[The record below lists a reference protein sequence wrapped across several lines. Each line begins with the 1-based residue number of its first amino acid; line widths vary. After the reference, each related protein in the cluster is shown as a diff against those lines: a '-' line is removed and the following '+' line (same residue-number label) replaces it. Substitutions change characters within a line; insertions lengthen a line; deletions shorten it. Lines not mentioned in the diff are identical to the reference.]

1 MSVTIKT
8 VDAHT
13 PAARHGIKPGDILV
27 SINGEFIKDVLDYMY
42 YASETVLKLVTKR
55 DGKYRMYRIEKGEYE
70 DLGLEF
76 ETYLMDKKQSCC
88 NKCVFCFI
96 DQLPPGMRKT
106 LYFKDDDARLSFL
119 QGNYITLTNLK
130 QEDVDRIITM
140 KLNVNVSVHTTN
152 PELRKIMMKNRFAGD
167 KLVYLKQMAEGG
179 IMLNCQ
185 IVLCPDLNDGDEL
198 RRTLTDL
205 GDLMPN
211 VSSIAVVPL
220 GVTKF
225 RCGLFPLRPFTKEDA
240 VKNVAIIEEYQSM
253 FLEKYGTRLVFPSDE
268 FYLKAE
274 LPMPDADFYEGYPQY
289 ENGVGMIR
297 SLYDE
302 FTEAVLDYPTNVL
315 MKKRRISIATGA
327 AAFDLISSLAK
338 IAEER
343 FDGLTVRVYKIIN
356 NFFGD
361 TITVAGLLTATDIT
375 AQLAGEDLGDELLL
389 TSSMIMRNSDVFLD
403 DVHIYE
409 VEDKLDVKIRLTDN
423 DGDSLAAAMLGEMK
437 GR

>member
-1 MSVTIKT
+1 MSVTIKSVT
-8 VDAHT
+8 AHT
-13 PAARHGIKPGDILV
+13 PASKHGIIAGDILV

-42 YASETVLKLVTKR
+42 YASETTLKLVTKR

-96 DQLPPGMRKT
+96 DQLPEGMRKT

-130 QEDVDRIITM
+130 QEDVDRIIKM

-152 PELRKIMMKNRFAGD
+152 PELRKVMMNNRFAGD
-167 KLVYLKQMAEGG
+167 KLDFLRQMAEGG

-205 GDLMPN
+205 GNLMPN

-220 GVTKF
+220 GITKF
-225 RCGLFPLRPFTKEDA
+225 RCGLYPLRAFNKDDA
-240 VKNVAIIEEYQSM
+240 IKNIAIIEEFQNN
-253 FLEKYGTRLVFPSDE
+253 FLEKYGTRLVFASDE
-268 FYLKAE
+268 FYLKAGY
-274 LPMPDADFYEGYPQY
+274 PMPDAGAYEGYPQY

-302 FTEAVLDYPTNVL
+302 FVDAIKDYPVNVL
-315 MKKRRISIATGA
+315 RRPRQVSIATGTA
-327 AAFDLISSLAK
+327 AYDLLYELADM
-338 IAEER
+338 AEKR
-343 FDGLTVRVYKIIN
+343 FEGLKVNVFRIIN

-375 AQLAGEDLGDELLL
+375 EQLDGKELGEELLL
-389 TSSMIMRNSDVFLD
+389 TSSMIMRNSDLFLD
-403 DVHIYE
+403 DKHIYE
-409 VEDKLDVKIRLTDN
+409 VEDRLNVKIRMTDN
-423 DGDSLAAAMLGEMK
+423 DGYSLAAAMLGEMK